1 MHIFELLY
9 TYNLMVLSDYDETG
23 QWAPGVYE
31 EKLAEHNRERAIKDK
46 QEADY
51 KESWSAANW
60 TKAMVAMI
68 SLDEG
73 AWTALA
79 SGTVDDFLMDS
90 TKTTPEEFALQV
102 SMLAVIVIAGKAG
115 EVGGAKSGRASSSR
129 SVTTAEIYEQ
139 ARAEGI
145 DLPTDNAFE
154 LRINELTREFNAQ
167 TPAAKRATIQN
178 GLDIRLSEAQT
189 RFDSADT
196 PLLKSQRKMKLD
208 EANTLKNKFLGDFAK
223 SDEGLAKAKGKA
235 DDYSGSGMLF
245 ETESSGSYT
254 KSKAFKP
261 SELKEMESEGL
272 LARQRSRAAEEVA
285 KAAKARA
292 DARKSTSEKIEKQKQ
307 DLETFGKKARD
318 TEKEKP
324 PLKTSEIEDGLD
336 DALDP
341 SQENPTPQMASTP
354 DEPIDIFLKN
364 NPEATETEINN
375 FKAKSPEIQKYIN
388 DFRAKYTPEQ
398 IARGLEATRKA
409 RETRKAADEAAEYIK
424 NNPEE
429 PSETDPLIE
438 KDEPEL
444 KEDPKP
450 GNTKVYPEDNPLLD
464 KLEAQGV
471 QLTQLEIDRLRDEF
485 GFDYVNE
492 LNPAEPTE
500 TTGDPRDLLD
510 YDEQDGELTAA
521 EKKELLDK
529 YGFDFDEELNAA
541 EPTDT
546 TPDPPE
552 IIDADEVETDEPN
565 PSTTEEVI
573 NETGNE
579 RDSKGPPTGKQGPTA
594 AETAAAAA
602 LIIGQ
607 AQAGVV
613 PGSTENQDEP
623 GSQPEVPS
631 NINELGSATGDEFKI
646 KNTLITRNI
655 DELLDHSLKLSR
667 RVYAG
672 KTLGNIETD
681 TADYEGQ
688 NDRNYILDGLTIP
701 VLINVRKGIVYVA
714 FQGTDSWS
722 NIITDIRS
730 GFYNFNEITLFRDRM
745 NLSEAT
751 DIRVHAGNMLALK
764 NIYQTVREEL
774 DKFFKEES
782 IVFTGH
788 SLGGVMATLFY
799 FAYVN
804 DTQNPEK
811 KLPVTNCIT
820 WGSPRFLKDTEENIR
835 NYNSSCPNVIRVF
848 NEKDIVPYLPFRRC
862 LNDNWMIAL
871 MEKIF
876 YAQPGVMVSPI
887 DICGFVHVGI
897 PLNLDSNIAYN
908 DVNNLIALIFDGGS
922 SIIKDIINN
931 TYSDK
936 DIRQNGLLNLILN
949 KNWREAL
956 LLGTIKCIPFV
967 EELQPVNKVVL
978 SRYILNNVG
987 AIRDYNEKCDVLK
1000 PLDLADFMKMVGTDV
1015 CGETEYQQD
1024 VNLTILAGVSAQAAS
1039 NFAKFHRLS
1048 KYEELLEKLI
1058 FNQLESKKSI
1068 LNRADAEGNIYIK
1081 QSDYD
1086 RNQEQKQ
1093 MEIDMIRKNKFKLP
1107 SIIGIYEGN
1116 FDNYDFIEY

>member
-1 MHIFELLY
+1 
-9 TYNLMVLSDYDETG
+9 MVLSDYDETG

-60 TKAMVAMI
+60 TKAMIAMI

-115 EVGGAKSGRASSSR
+115 EVGGARSGRASSSR

-318 TEKEKP
+318 TEAEKP

-341 SQENPTPQMASTP
+341 AQENPTPTP
-354 DEPIDIFLKN
+354 EEPIDIFLKN
-364 NPEATETEINN
+364 NPQATQTEINN

-398 IARGLEATRKA
+398 IAKGLEATRKA

-450 GNTKVYPEDNPLLD
+450 SNTKVYPEDNPLLD

-471 QLTQLEIDRLRDEF
+471 QLTQLEIDRLKEEF
-485 GFDYVNE
+485 DFDYVNE

-510 YDEQDGELTAA
+510 YDEQDGELTPE

-529 YGFDFDEELNAA
+529 YGYDFDKEINPA
-541 EPTDT
+541 ERTET
-546 TPDPPE
+546 GPDPAVEVP
-552 IIDADEVETDEPN
+552 ADEVEGDDPN
-565 PSTTEEVI
+565 PVTESEEVDQVI
-573 NETGNE
+573 DETGNNE
-579 RDSKGPPTGKQGPTA
+579 RDTKGPTTGKKGPNA
-594 AETAAAAA
+594 AEAAAAAA

-607 AQAGVV
+607 AKAGESG
-613 PGSTENQDEP
+613 GSENQDDP
-623 GSQPEVPS
+623 GTQPNDPS
-631 NINELGSATGDEFKI
+631 TTDELGSATGNEFKI

-655 DELLDHSLKLSR
+655 DELLEHTLKLSR

-672 KTLGNIETD
+672 ETLGNIESD

-688 NDRNYILDGLTIP
+688 NDKNYYLDGLTVP
-701 VLINVRKGIVYVA
+701 VLINIRKGIVYVA
-714 FQGTDSWS
+714 FRGTADFP
-722 NIITDIRS
+722 NLITDLRS
-730 GFYNFNEITLFRDRM
+730 GMLDFRESTFFKDRI
-745 NLSEAT
+745 NLNPDT
-751 DIRVHAGNMLALK
+751 DIKVHAGNLKALEE
-764 NIYQTVREEL
+764 IYDTVREEI
-774 DKFFKEES
+774 DTNYKNSS

-788 SLGGVMATLFY
+788 SLGAAMATLFY

-811 KLPVTNCIT
+811 KLGVSNCVT
-820 WGSPRFLKDTEENIR
+820 WASPRFLQDTELNIR
-835 NYNSSCPNVIRVF
+835 NYNKSCPNVIRVF
-848 NEKDIVPYLPFRRC
+848 NEMDIVPYLPFRRC
-862 LNDNWMIAL
+862 LNDDWVISI
-871 MEKIF
+871 MEQIF
-876 YAQPGVMVSPI
+876 YSQPIVKLSPV

-908 DVNNLIALIFDGGS
+908 DINNLISLIFDGGS
-922 SIIKDIINN
+922 NVIKDLINKA
-931 TYSDK
+931 YSPE
-936 DIRQNGLLNLILN
+936 DIKQNGLLDLIYS
-949 KNWREAL
+949 KKWRESL
-956 LLGTIKCIPFV
+956 LLGTIKCIPYVPELKPINKFV
-967 EELQPVNKVVL
+967 LGNF
-978 SRYILNNVG
+978 ILDNVSKL
-987 AIRDYNEKCDVLK
+987 RDFNEKCNVLK
-1000 PLDLADFMKMVGTDV
+1000 PLDLADFMKTVGVDV
-1015 CGETEYQQD
+1015 CGETEYQQN
-1024 VNLTILAGVSAQAAS
+1024 VNLSILASVSAQAAS
-1039 NFAKFHRLS
+1039 NLAEYHLLN

-1058 FNQLESKKSI
+1058 FKQAETKKSI
-1068 LNRADAEGNIYIK
+1068 LNRSDPEGNIYLK
-1081 QSDYD
+1081 QSDYEEKKKIEEII
-1086 RNQEQKQ
+1086 RNNQ
-1093 MEIDMIRKNKFKLP
+1093 FKLP
-1107 SIIGIYEGN
+1107 NIIGIYEGKY
-1116 FDNYDFIEY
+1116 DNYDFISY